1 VLIAYKHLAERI
13 EKVQDDVFEY
23 IKKNFPDFRS
33 DNNIRFELGEPFDNG
48 TDARISQAVFRAVTL
63 FEKVFNQ
70 DDVIHIYIKDWEH
83 TTDDYTYELL
93 DRYKLDETIMYE
105 HDENADDA
113 GNTIRIASPYKVRVF
128 SCVPSTLPYKEILL
142 GIANSEQGREP
153 SVRQQVYFVSMRKD
167 ILFNMYDDRGCMIFA
182 KDREKLQSLYK
193 DFGKWLVDDQRE

>member
-1 VLIAYKHLAERI
+1 M
-13 EKVQDDVFEY
+13 QDDVFEY

-33 DNNIRFELGEPFDNG
+33 DISIRFELGEPFDNG

-93 DRYKLDETIMYE
+93 ARYKLNETIMYE
-105 HDENADDA
+105 HDENTDDA

-128 SCVPSTLPYKEILL
+128 CGALSALPYKEILL

-182 KDREKLQSLYK
+182 KDREKLQPLYK
-193 DFGKWLVDDQRE
+193 DFDKWLVDYRREYFDGLYKDG